1 MAVDVLV
8 RGAGPAGLALAAA
21 LVERGVDVLVV
32 TEAPDAPW
40 VPTYA
45 GWAHELPPEWPAWA
59 EASWPAPEV
68 RLDEARVHRLDRTY
82 VRLDRA
88 KLQARLRTNVRVVG
102 LGSEE
107 PARLTVDA
115 TGADVS
121 KTSRNK
127 IGYQVAYGEM
137 VDLDLPMLL
146 MDYSGPAV
154 EGPPSFLYTMPLADG
169 RCFVEE
175 TVLVSRPAVTV
186 EAVQARLYA
195 RLDRMGLRRGP
206 PSEVERCV
214 IPMGVDLPRL
224 DGTLA
229 WGAAAGL
236 IHPAT
241 GYSVARSL
249 REAPTVA
256 DAIVAGFAEGPE
268 AARARAWA
276 TIWPADR
283 QRAWALYRFGMEA
296 LLRMDLAATRDFFS
310 AFFEHDVD
318 TWSGW
323 LAGTLPL
330 GAISAAMTRHFGR
343 LPWGVRG
350 TLVGTSLSL
359 DGMRLVGRL
368 IGGG

>member
-8 RGAGPAGLALAAA
+8 RGAGPAGLALASA
-21 LVERGVDVLVV
+21 LVERGADVLVV

-45 GWAHELPPEWPAWA
+45 GWAHELPSAWPAWA
-59 EASWPAPEV
+59 EASWSAPEV
-68 RLDEARVHRLDRTY
+68 RLEEDRVHRLDRTY

-88 KLQARLRTNVRVVG
+88 KLQARLRDGVRVVG
-102 LGSEE
+102 LGGEE
-107 PARLTVDA
+107 PARLVVNA
-115 TGADVS
+115 TGANVSNVS
-121 KTSRNK
+121 KEK
-127 IGYQVAYGEM
+127 LGYQIAYGEM
-137 VDLDLPMLL
+137 IEADLPMLL

-154 EGPPSFLYTMPLADG
+154 DGPPSFLYTMPLPDG
-169 RCFVEE
+169 RCLVEE
-175 TVLVSRPAVTV
+175 TVLVSRPAVPV
-186 EAVQARLYA
+186 EAMRDRLYT
-195 RLDRMGLRRGP
+195 RLDRMGVPRGT

-214 IPMGVDLPRL
+214 IPMGMAIPPL
-224 DGTLA
+224 DGPLA
-229 WGAAAGL
+229 WGAAAGM

-256 DAIVAGFAEGPE
+256 DAIVAGLAEGPDV
-268 AARARAWA
+268 ARTKAWA
-276 TIWPADR
+276 AIWPAER

-310 AFFEHDVD
+310 AFFAHDVD
-318 TWSGW
+318 TWTGW

-330 GAISAAMTRHFGR
+330 GAIPAAMTRHFGR
-343 LPWGVRG
+343 LPWRVRG

-359 DGMRLVGRL
+359 DGARLVGRL